1 MPFGQDKIRGSL
13 QRGLGLPIPPCMG
26 DSQFDTLT
34 IMPKPIISEV
44 TTTVAT
50 KKDAITM
57 ADTLVGSGL
66 AACVQF
72 WPIRSVYRWRG
83 KIESG
88 SEFRLSC
95 KTRTTRV
102 PALIRLIR
110 THHSYEVPEI
120 MATAIAD
127 GLPAYLK
134 WIEAETRRSRLTF
147 FPPTTRKRVSP
158 ISQTA

>member
-1 MPFGQDKIRGSL
+1 
-13 QRGLGLPIPPCMG
+13 MG
-26 DSQFDTLT
+26 DWKFDTLT
-34 IMPKPIISEV
+34 PMPNPRISEV

-50 KKDAITM
+50 EKAAITM
-57 ADTLVGSGL
+57 AAAIVGGRL

-72 WPIRSVYRWRG
+72 WPIHSVYRWHG

-110 THHSYEVPEI
+110 AHHSYEVPEI
-120 MATAIAD
+120 MASAIVD

-134 WIEAETRRSRLTF
+134 WIEDETRRSRLTF
-147 FPPTTRKRVSP
+147 PPPPTRKRASRKCR
-158 ISQTA
+158 TA

>member
-1 MPFGQDKIRGSL
+1 
-13 QRGLGLPIPPCMG
+13 
-26 DSQFDTLT
+26 
-34 IMPKPIISEV
+34 MPKSKISEV

-50 KKDAITM
+50 EKDAIKM
-57 ADTLVGSGL
+57 ADAIVGVGL

-72 WPIRSVYRWRG
+72 WPIRSLYRWRG

-102 PALIRLIR
+102 PALIRVIR
-110 THHSYEVPEI
+110 AHHSYEVPEI
-120 MATAIAD
+120 VATAIAD

-134 WIEAETRRSRLTF
+134 WIENETRRSRLTF
-147 FPPTTRKRVSP
+147 PPPTTRKRVSP
-158 ISQTA
+158 ISRTA